1 MALMLADILRKVPAL
16 TVLPLIVWAIGMT
29 VYAVSWKT
37 QIDYQLGHVMSSL
50 QSTATQS
57 ERIVSLEQNIL
68 FLREDVRDLKT
79 ILTNSTTITGG
90 GK

>member
-1 MALMLADILRKVPAL
+1 MALMLADILRRVPAL
-16 TVLPLIVWAIGMT
+16 AVLPLIVWAIGMT

-37 QIDYQLGHVMSSL
+37 QIDYQLNDVMQTL
-50 QSTATQS
+50 QNTATQS

-68 FLREDVRDLKT
+68 FLREDVRDLKN
-79 ILTNSTTITGG
+79 ILTSANTGG

>member
-1 MALMLADILRKVPAL
+1 MALMLADILRRVPAL
-16 TVLPLIVWAIGMT
+16 AVLPLIAWAIGMT

-37 QIDYQLGHVMSSL
+37 QIDYQLNDVMQTL
-50 QSTATQS
+50 QNTATQS

-68 FLREDVRDLKT
+68 FLREDVRDLKN
-79 ILTNSTTITGG
+79 ILTSANTGG

>member
-1 MALMLADILRKVPAL
+1 MALMLADILRRVPAL

-37 QIDYQLGHVMSSL
+37 QIDYQLNDVVQTL
-50 QSTATQS
+50 QNTATQS

-68 FLREDVRDLKT
+68 FLREDVRDLKN
-79 ILTNSTTITGG
+79 ILTSANTGG

>member
-16 TVLPLIVWAIGMT
+16 AVTPLVIWAIGMT
-29 VYAVSWKT
+29 IYAVQWKT
-37 QIDYQLGHVMSSL
+37 QVDYQLGNVMQAVQDS
-50 QSTATQS
+50 ATQS

-79 ILTNSTTITGG
+79 ILTSANANQGG